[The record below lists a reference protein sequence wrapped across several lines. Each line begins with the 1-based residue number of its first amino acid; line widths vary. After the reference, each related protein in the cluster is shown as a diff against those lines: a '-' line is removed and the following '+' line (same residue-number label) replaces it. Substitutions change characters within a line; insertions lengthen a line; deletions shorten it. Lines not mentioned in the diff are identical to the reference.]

1 MIVYMQQKTFSVTD
15 SQESIITNII
25 VDGLDEI
32 FDNGNDW
39 SLRDY
44 YGDGV
49 FNFFKREKDYI
60 AVISDNPESFVS
72 EELISKA
79 NQKTH
84 NALTT
89 QEETLIKKVYEWL
102 NSYVKSNYSKIK
114 EQSKGSL
121 NSYSYSD
128 LYKAVLF
135 TTSQTKSIIIS
146 VRTLVKEFIKKY
158 GSLIPKE
165 SILEFITPFEYLK
178 YEYKKD
184 YMEKWEKEIGE
195 NAIKS
200 FKEKYKRK

>member
-1 MIVYMQQKTFSVTD
+1 MIIYLQQKTFSVTN

-25 VDGLDEI
+25 VNGLDEI

-39 SLRDY
+39 SLLDY
-44 YGDGV
+44 YGEDV
-49 FNFFKREKDYI
+49 FNFFKKEKDYI
-60 AVISDNPESFVS
+60 VVISDNPESFVS
-72 EELISKA
+72 GELISRA
-79 NQKTH
+79 NQKSG

-102 NSYVKSNYSKIK
+102 NNYVKSNYSKIEK
-114 EQSKGSL
+114 QSRVSSD
-121 NSYSYSD
+121 SYSYSD

-135 TTSQTKSIIIS
+135 THGKTRNIIIS
-146 VRTLVKEFIKKY
+146 VQTLVKEFMKQY

-184 YMEKWEKEIGE
+184 YMESWEREIGE
-195 NAIKS
+195 RAIKS

>member
-1 MIVYMQQKTFSVTD
+1 MIIYLQQKTFSVTN

-39 SLRDY
+39 SLLDY
-44 YGDGV
+44 YGEDV
-49 FNFFKREKDYI
+49 FNFFKKEKDYI
-60 AVISDNPESFVS
+60 VVISDNPESFVS
-72 EELISKA
+72 GELISRA
-79 NQKTH
+79 NQKSG

-89 QEETLIKKVYEWL
+89 QEETLTKKVYEWL
-102 NSYVKSNYSKIK
+102 NNYVKSNYSRIEK
-114 EQSKGSL
+114 QSRVSSD
-121 NSYSYSD
+121 SYSYSD

-135 TTSQTKSIIIS
+135 THGKTRNIIIS
-146 VRTLVKEFIKKY
+146 VQTLVKEFIKQY

-184 YMEKWEKEIGE
+184 YMESWEREIGE
-195 NAIKS
+195 RAIKS

>member
-1 MIVYMQQKTFSVTD
+1 MIVYVQQKTFSVTD

-25 VDGLDEI
+25 VDGLDEV

-39 SLRDY
+39 SLLDY
-44 YGDGV
+44 YGDDI

-60 AVISDNPESFVS
+60 VVISDNPERFVP
-72 EELISKA
+72 EELISRA
-79 NQKTH
+79 NQKAH

-102 NSYVKSNYSKIK
+102 NSYVRSNYSKIE
-114 EQSKGSL
+114 EQSKGSSG
-121 NSYSYSD
+121 SYSYSD

-135 TTSQTKSIIIS
+135 TNGKTKSIIIS

>member
-1 MIVYMQQKTFSVTD
+1 MIIYLQQKTFSVTN

-25 VDGLDEI
+25 VNGLDEI

-39 SLRDY
+39 SLLDY
-44 YGDGV
+44 YGEDV
-49 FNFFKREKDYI
+49 FNFFKKEKDYI
-60 AVISDNPESFVS
+60 VVISDNPESFVS
-72 EELISKA
+72 GELISRA
-79 NQKTH
+79 NQKSG

-102 NSYVKSNYSKIK
+102 NNYVKSNYSRIEK
-114 EQSKGSL
+114 QSRVSSD
-121 NSYSYSD
+121 SYSYSD

-135 TTSQTKSIIIS
+135 THGKTRNIIIS
-146 VRTLVKEFIKKY
+146 VQTLVKEFMKQY

-184 YMEKWEKEIGE
+184 YMESWEREIGE
-195 NAIKS
+195 RAIKS